1 MKNAKKTFL
10 ALANPY
16 NSVIKTFPN
25 IIDHEVEDKE
35 IFYLGVKNV
44 STIPLAFVDHLEK
57 SSIFQHTIDKASLSG
72 RAVDLSLQNPITG
85 KPMTG
90 SSSGT
95 AINVFLGINDI
106 GLGTDGGGSVL
117 APAMAL
123 NLFSFIH
130 PQLGEPYFKR
140 REKKLSTD
148 GHPFSPS
155 LGFITK
161 DYFLLEQTIV
171 AQFNLIEEK
180 NQKAIKIALD
190 KEAIS
195 DATKYQD
202 EFVINEGLDFSDK
215 YQKSRNDLIKQL
227 NELLANYDI
236 VISKEGPIEVD
247 GFGDTI
253 FGHFD
258 SETQKMQIK
267 ANKGFVRVVTM
278 VGASAISVPCGE
290 FAKGWLLI
298 CKSDSKSI
306 QKMLQVASQLQL
318 PSDEISNRYFGNI
331 NAYFENGV

>member
-1 MKNAKKTFL
+1 M
-10 ALANPY
+10 
-16 NSVIKTFPN
+16 
-25 IIDHEVEDKE
+25 
-35 IFYLGVKNV
+35 
-44 STIPLAFVDHLEK
+44 
-57 SSIFQHTIDKASLSG
+57 
-72 RAVDLSLQNPITG
+72 DLSLQNPITG

-130 PQLGEPYFKR
+130 PQLGESYFKR

-148 GHPFSPS
+148 GHSFYPS

-161 DYFLLEQTIV
+161 DYSLLEQTIV

-180 NQKAIKIALD
+180 NQKAVKIAID
-190 KEAIS
+190 KESISEATTFANQFAIS
-195 DATKYQD
+195 K
-202 EFVINEGLDFSDK
+202 VLDFSDK

-227 NELLANYDI
+227 DELLAKYDI
-236 VISKEGPIEVD
+236 VISKEGPVD
-247 GFGDTI
+247 VEGFGDTI

-258 SETQKMQIK
+258 SETKKNQVN

-278 VGASAISVPCGE
+278 VGASAISIPCRE
-290 FAKGWLLI
+290 LATAYLLI
-298 CKSDSKSI
+298 CKSDSKSVK
-306 QKMLQVASQLQL
+306 KMLQVASQLQL
-318 PSDEISNRYFGNI
+318 PIDEISNTYFGNL
-331 NAYFENGV
+331 NAYFENGI